1 MRCHAVAPALLVIAF
16 EYEKLGTRALIN
28 APSPI
33 GREGCLIYFVVAND
47 AGYKGPSPERTLELE
62 RQLYLEDQEILDSL
76 SPREIPWH
84 GEATEF
90 SVSAYRYSLAHRKA
104 FLEFVRVANG
114 ARDAAVV

>member
-1 MRCHAVAPALLVIAF
+1 MSDLL
-16 EYEKLGTRALIN
+16 R
-28 APSPI
+28 
-33 GREGCLIYFVVAND
+33 RRQR
-47 AGYKGPSPERTLELE
+47 KGPSPERTLELE

-90 SVSAYRYSLAHRKA
+90 SVSAYRYSLAYRKA